1 MNCCDLKYVRREV
14 VASEMSDEM
23 LRKMFGE
30 TFESLHDVS
39 IGAQRK
45 ISRETLTGME

>member
-1 MNCCDLKYVRREV
+1 M
-14 VASEMSDEM
+14 ASEMSDEM

-39 IGAQRK
+39 IGAQGKMGK